1 MNYFPTYNIFDMA
14 LKQFDRCADL
24 LELDQPTREF
34 LRVPMRE
41 YHFSLP
47 VFMDNGDPVILRSFM
62 VQYNDARGPTKG
74 GVRFHPS
81 ETIDT
86 IRALAMWM
94 TWKCAINNLPLG
106 GSSSGVVCD
115 PQMFTSAEQER
126 ICRGFV
132 RRIAHLSGPERD
144 VLGPDMMTGPQHM
157 LWMLD
162 EYETIY
168 HKKSPGFI
176 TGKPIHHAGSKG
188 RKEAPGY
195 GAMVILR
202 EVLKDLGLDISK
214 TRASFQGF
222 GMVGLHAAQLYAQ
235 MGGIITAVACWNHA
249 DRTAYTFLKKDGIDF
264 DQLTT
269 ITNHFGEVDKEKAI
283 SLGYE
288 CLPGDDWLAQDVDIL
303 VPAALENQI
312 RKDNVDRINPRVK
325 IIIEAANG
333 PTDPEVD
340 PPLSERGITVIPDI
354 LANSGGVI
362 CSYFEQVQG
371 NMNFFWTKEEVL
383 SKIDTQ
389 ITSAYIDVSNFAQ
402 KYNVSMRDASY
413 MLAIDRVARA
423 CHERSW
429 I

>member
-1 MNYFPTYNIFDMA
+1 MEKSHYYNVFDMA
-14 LKQFDRCADL
+14 QKQFNRCAGL
-24 LELDQPTREF
+24 LELDNITREF

-41 YHFSLP
+41 YQFSLP
-47 VFMDNGDPVILRSFM
+47 VFMDNGEPIILRSFL

-74 GVRFHPS
+74 GVRFHPA

-86 IRALAMWM
+86 IRALGMWM

-115 PQMFTSAEQER
+115 PHLFTLSEQER
-126 ICRGFV
+126 VCRGFV
-132 RRIAHLSGPERD
+132 RKIAHLTGPQWD
-144 VLGPDMMTGPQHM
+144 VLGPDIMTSPQYM

-162 EYETIY
+162 EYETIHGQKY
-168 HKKSPGFI
+168 PGFI

-202 EVLKDLGLDISK
+202 EVLKESGKDITK

-222 GMVGLHAAQLYAQ
+222 GMVGQHAAQLYHQ
-235 MGGIITAVACWNHA
+235 MGGVISCVACWNHK
-249 DRTAYTFLKKDGIDF
+249 DRAAYSFVKNDGIDF
-264 DQLTT
+264 DQLVS
-269 ITNHFGEVDKEKAI
+269 ITNEFGEIDKEKA
-283 SLGYE
+283 LDFGYQ

-312 RKDNVDRINPRVK
+312 RQDNVNRISNRVK

-333 PTDPEVD
+333 PTDLDID
-340 PPLSERGITVIPDI
+340 PLLKDRGILVIPDI

-371 NMNFFWTKEEVL
+371 NMNYFWPKEEVL
-383 SKIDTQ
+383 SKIDSQ
-389 ITSAYIDVSNFAQ
+389 ITSAYFDVSNFAHTYQ
-402 KYNVSMRDASY
+402 VSLRDSSY

-423 CHERSW
+423 CHERNW

>member
-1 MNYFPTYNIFDMA
+1 MSYFPTYNIFDMA
-14 LKQFDRCADL
+14 LKQFDRCANL

-47 VFMDNGDPVILRSFM
+47 IFMDNGDPIVLQSFM

-74 GVRFHPS
+74 GIRFHPS

-86 IRALAMWM
+86 VRALAMWM

-115 PQMFTSAEQER
+115 PHLFSLKEQER

-132 RRIAHLSGPERD
+132 RKIAHISGPEWD
-144 VLGPDMMTGPQHM
+144 VLGPDIMTGPQHM

-162 EYETIY
+162 EFEAI
-168 HKKSPGFI
+168 HGKKVPGFI

-195 GAMVILR
+195 GAMVIVR
-202 EVLKDLGLDISK
+202 EMLKELGINIEN
-214 TRASFQGF
+214 TRASIQGF
-222 GMVGLHAAQLYAQ
+222 GMVGQHAAKLYYQ
-235 MGGIITAVACWNHA
+235 MGGVITCVATWDHTDRSAHA
-249 DRTAYTFLKKDGIDF
+249 YVRKEGIDF
-264 DQLTT
+264 EQLVS
-269 ITNHFGEVDKEKAI
+269 ITNQFGEIDKEKAL

-288 CLPGDDWLAQDVDIL
+288 CIPGDEWLSQEVDIL

-312 RKDNVDRINPRVK
+312 RKDNVESIHQRVK
-325 IIIEAANG
+325 VIVEAANG
-333 PTDPEVD
+333 PTDPEID
-340 PPLSERGITVIPDI
+340 PILIERGITVIPDI

-371 NMNFFWTKEEVL
+371 NMNYFWSKEEVL
-383 SKIDTQ
+383 SKIDSQ
-389 ITSAYIDVSNFAQ
+389 ITSAYYDVSNFAN
-402 KYNVSMRDASY
+402 KYHVSLRDSSY

-423 CHERSW
+423 CHDRSW

>member
-1 MNYFPTYNIFDMA
+1 MNYPPTFNIFDMA
-14 LKQFDRCADL
+14 QKQFNRCADL

-34 LRVPMRE
+34 LKIPVRE
-41 YHFSLP
+41 YRFSLP
-47 VFMDNGDPVILRSFM
+47 IFLDNGESVVLQSFM

-86 IRALAMWM
+86 VRALAMWM

-115 PQMFTSAEQER
+115 PHQFTMKEQER

-132 RRIAHLSGPERD
+132 RKIAHLAGPEWD
-144 VLGPDMMTGPQHM
+144 VLGPDIMTGPQHM

-162 EYETIY
+162 EFEAI
-168 HKKSPGFI
+168 HGKKMPGFI

-195 GAMVILR
+195 GAMVIVR
-202 EVLKDLGLDISK
+202 EVLKELGMNIEN

-222 GMVGLHAAQLYAQ
+222 GMVGQHAAQLYHQ
-235 MGGIITAVACWNHA
+235 MGGTITCVACWNHA
-249 DRTAYTFLKKDGIDF
+249 ERSAYSFVKRDGIDF
-264 DQLTT
+264 NQLLE
-269 ITNHFGEVDKEKAI
+269 ITNQFGEIDKEKALA
-283 SLGYE
+283 LGYE
-288 CLPGDDWLAQDVDIL
+288 CLPGDDWLAQEVDIL
-303 VPAALENQI
+303 VPAALENQL
-312 RKDNVDRINPRVK
+312 RQDNFERINPRVK

-333 PTDPEVD
+333 PTDPDID
-340 PPLSERGITVIPDI
+340 PLLAERGITLVPDI

-371 NMNFFWTKEEVL
+371 NMNYFWSKEEVL

-389 ITSAYIDVSNFAQ
+389 ITSAYYDVSNFASR
-402 KYNVSMRDASY
+402 YNVSLRDSSY

>member
-1 MNYFPTYNIFDMA
+1 MTYLPTYNIFDMA
-14 LKQFDRCADL
+14 LKQFERCATL
-24 LELDQPTREF
+24 LELDQPTRDF
-34 LRVPMRE
+34 LKTPLRE

-47 VFMDNGDPVILRSFM
+47 IFMDNGEPVILKSFM

-106 GSSSGVVCD
+106 GSSSGVVFD
-115 PQMFTSAEQER
+115 PHLFTAAEQER

-132 RRIAHLSGPERD
+132 RKIAHFSGPQWD
-144 VLGPDMMTGPQHM
+144 VLGPDMMTSPQHM

-162 EYETIY
+162 EYESI
-168 HKKSPGFI
+168 HNKKVPGFI
-176 TGKPIHHAGSKG
+176 TGKPINQGGSKG

-195 GAMVILR
+195 GAMVIVS
-202 EVLKDLGLDISK
+202 EVLKDLGIEISK

-222 GMVGLHAAQLYAQ
+222 GMVGQHAAQLYCQ
-235 MGGIITAVACWNHA
+235 MGGTISSIACWNHS
-249 DRTAYTFLKKDGIDF
+249 DRSAYTFFKKDGINF
-264 DQLTT
+264 EQLIS
-269 ITNHFGEVDKEKAI
+269 ITNQFGEIDKEKAI

-288 CLPGDDWLAQDVDIL
+288 CLPGDDWLSQDVDIL

-312 RKDNVDRINPRVK
+312 RQDNFDKINPRVK
-325 IIIEAANG
+325 VIIEAANG
-333 PTDPEVD
+333 PIDLEID
-340 PPLSERGITVIPDI
+340 SQLKERGIIVVPDI

-371 NMNFFWTKEEVL
+371 NMNYFWSKEEVL
-383 SKIDTQ
+383 SKIATQ
-389 ITSAYIDVSNFAQ
+389 ITSAYMDVSNFAQ
-402 KYNVSMRDASY
+402 TYQVSLRDSSY

-423 CHERSW
+423 SHERSW

>member
-1 MNYFPTYNIFDMA
+1 MSYFPTYNIFDMA
-14 LKQFDRCADL
+14 LKQFERCATL
-24 LELDQPTREF
+24 LELDQPTRDF
-34 LRVPMRE
+34 LKTPMRE

-47 VFMDNGDPVILRSFM
+47 VFMDNGDPVILQSFM

-115 PQMFTSAEQER
+115 PHLFTSTEQER

-132 RRIAHLSGPERD
+132 RKTAHLSGPEWD
-144 VLGPDMMTGPQHM
+144 VLGPDMMTVPQHM

-162 EYETIY
+162 EYETI
-168 HKKSPGFI
+168 HNKKSPGFI
-176 TGKPIHHAGSKG
+176 TGKPLDHAGSKG

-195 GAMVILR
+195 GAMVIVR
-202 EVLKDLGLDISK
+202 EILKDLGIEITKS
-214 TRASFQGF
+214 RASFQGF
-222 GMVGLHAAQLYAQ
+222 GMVGQHAAQLYHQ
-235 MGGIITAVACWNHA
+235 MGGIISSIACWNHR
-249 DRTAYTFLKKDGIDF
+249 DRTAYTFFKKDGIDF
-264 DQLTT
+264 DQLIS
-269 ITNHFGEVDKEKAI
+269 ITNQFGEIDKEKAI
-283 SLGYE
+283 SLGHE
-288 CLPGDDWLAQDVDIL
+288 CLPGDDWLSQDVDIL

-312 RKDNVDRINPRVK
+312 RQDNFETINNNVK
-325 IIIEAANG
+325 IIVEAANG
-333 PTDPEVD
+333 PTDPEID
-340 PPLSERGITVIPDI
+340 SLLNERGIIVVPDI

-371 NMNFFWTKEEVL
+371 NMNYFWSKEEVL
-383 SKIDTQ
+383 SKIDTH
-389 ITSAYIDVSNFAQ
+389 ITSAYLDVSNFSQ
-402 KYNVSMRDASY
+402 TYNVSLRDSSY

-423 CHERSW
+423 CHDRGW

>member
-1 MNYFPTYNIFDMA
+1 MTFLPTYNIFDMA
-14 LKQFDRCADL
+14 LKQFERCATL
-24 LELDQPTREF
+24 LELDQPTRDF
-34 LRVPMRE
+34 LKTPMRE

-47 VFMDNGDPVILRSFM
+47 IFMDNGEPVILKSFM

-106 GSSSGVVCD
+106 GSSSGVICD
-115 PQMFTSAEQER
+115 PHLFTSAEQER
-126 ICRGFV
+126 ISRGFV
-132 RRIAHLSGPERD
+132 RKIAHLSGPKWD
-144 VLGPDMMTGPQHM
+144 VLGPDMMTTPQHM

-162 EYETIY
+162 EYENI
-168 HKKSPGFI
+168 HNKKSPGFI
-176 TGKPIHHAGSKG
+176 TGKPIHHGGSKG

-195 GAMVILR
+195 GAMVIVS
-202 EVLKDLGLDISK
+202 EVLKDLGIELSK
-214 TRASFQGF
+214 TRASFQGL
-222 GMVGLHAAQLYAQ
+222 GMVGQHAAHLYYQ
-235 MGGIITAVACWNHA
+235 MGGTISSIACWNHI
-249 DRTAYTFLKKDGIDF
+249 DRTAYTFFKKDGIDF
-264 DQLTT
+264 DQLIS
-269 ITNHFGEVDKEKAI
+269 ITNQFGEVDKEKAI

-288 CLPGDDWLAQDVDIL
+288 CLPGDDWLSQDVDIL

-312 RKDNVDRINPRVK
+312 RQDNFERINPRVK
-325 IIIEAANG
+325 VIIEAANG
-333 PTDPEVD
+333 PIDLEID
-340 PPLSERGITVIPDI
+340 SKLNERGIIVVPDI

-371 NMNFFWTKEEVL
+371 NMNYFWSKEEVL
-383 SKIDTQ
+383 SKIATQ

-402 KYNVSMRDASY
+402 TYQVSLRDSSY